1 MVERQPI
8 PEYKLRRLGK
18 EVRNVAADKLVGYV
32 LPTFTGIVI
41 WEITND
47 PKWALAAMGIQ
58 ILAFRGISGIGKEGG
73 K

>member
-1 MVERQPI
+1 MVEGQPI
-8 PEYKLRRLGK
+8 PEYKLRQLGK
-18 EVRNVAADKLVGYV
+18 EVRNIAADKLVSYV

-47 PKWALAAMGIQ
+47 PKWAMAATGLQ
-58 ILAFRGISGIGKEGG
+58 ILALRSFSGIGKDG